1 MGMFDD
7 LNSTQESTGSGM
19 FADLQPKGG
28 GASGGWDAPRKWSDV
43 PMEALRNTPQSAGH
57 FVGGLANA
65 VMHPI
70 DTLTGLGDAMVGG
83 TRKIAPSLIGVI
95 DKFADPSVINRQNNT
110 ANALGGAMKDR
121 YGSMDGVKNTLATDP
136 VGALADLSTVLTGG
150 AAAATKAP
158 MVSSALQKAATLT
171 NPLSVVAPAARGL
184 GRVVETPASAVLG
197 VSTGVGQDTIR
208 NAAKAGFNKDAS
220 FMNNISGKTGMS
232 DVLDTVQLNLQNM
245 GAKKAADYRSGKIDI
260 KNTAAVMVTAELPGF
275 AKPGQKIDVTVSAIG
290 KASNLRGGTL
300 LLTSLRGVDG
310 EIYAISQG
318 SLAATGIDATAA
330 AGSKVVIGV
339 PTSARIPQGATVER
353 IVDNPFDKA
362 DRVILNVRDSDFTT
376 TTAIVNVIN
385 TRFGA
390 DVARAMDGVTVS
402 LQAPQD
408 LTQRV
413 AFMSM
418 VENMDV
424 MPGEPS
430 ARVVVNARTGT
441 VVISRNVRVTAAAV
455 SHGTISVSVAVTN
468 EISQPGPFSN
478 GTTAAVQNAEVAV
491 SEPNKPMFMFNPGVD
506 LRQIVDAVNQ
516 VGATPSALIAILEAL
531 KSAGSLRADLL
542 VI

>member
-1 MGMFDD
+1 MKSWLALFLALSLSSGSAMADRIKD
-7 LNSTQESTGSGM
+7 LTSVAAMRSNQLIGYG
-19 FADLQPKGG
+19 L
-28 GASGGWDAPRKWSDV
+28 V
-43 PMEALRNTPQSAGH
+43 
-57 FVGGLANA
+57 VGLAGTGDGA
-65 VMHPI
+65 DVSFTAQSMK
-70 DTLTGLGDAMVGG
+70 TLL
-83 TRKIAPSLIGVI
+83 
-95 DKFADPSVINRQNNT
+95 NR
-110 ANALGGAMKDR
+110 
-121 YGSMDGVKNTLATDP
+121 
-136 VGALADLSTVLTGG
+136 
-150 AAAATKAP
+150 
-158 MVSSALQKAATLT
+158 
-171 NPLSVVAPAARGL
+171 
-184 GRVVETPASAVLG
+184 LG
-197 VSTGVGQDTIR
+197 VSLEGALSDFETAASTGKV
-208 NAAKAGFNKDAS
+208 
-220 FMNNISGKTGMS
+220 
-232 DVLDTVQLNLQNM
+232 
-245 GAKKAADYRSGKIDI
+245 DI

-339 PTSARIPQGATVER
+339 PTSTRIPQGATVER
-353 IVDNPFDKA
+353 IVENPFDKA
-362 DRVILNVRDSDFTT
+362 ERVVLNVRDSDFTT

-385 TRFGA
+385 NRFGS
-390 DVARAMDGVTVS
+390 DVARAMDAVTVT

-430 ARVVVNARTGT
+430 ARVVINAKTGT

-468 EISQPGPFSN
+468 EISQPNAFSG
-478 GTTAAVQNAEVAV
+478 GTTAAVQNADVTV

>member
-1 MGMFDD
+1 MKSWLALFLTLTLSSGHVMADRIKD
-7 LNSTQESTGSGM
+7 LTSVAAMRSNQLIGYGLVVGLNGSGDG
-19 FADLQPKGG
+19 ADVSFT
-28 GASGGWDAPRKWSDV
+28 A
-43 PMEALRNTPQSAGH
+43 QS
-57 FVGGLANA
+57 
-65 VMHPI
+65 MK
-70 DTLTGLGDAMVGG
+70 TLL
-83 TRKIAPSLIGVI
+83 
-95 DKFADPSVINRQNNT
+95 NR
-110 ANALGGAMKDR
+110 
-121 YGSMDGVKNTLATDP
+121 
-136 VGALADLSTVLTGG
+136 
-150 AAAATKAP
+150 
-158 MVSSALQKAATLT
+158 
-171 NPLSVVAPAARGL
+171 
-184 GRVVETPASAVLG
+184 LG
-197 VSTGVGQDTIR
+197 VSLEGPLSDFET
-208 NAAKAGFNKDAS
+208 AS
-220 FMNNISGKTGMS
+220 S
-232 DVLDTVQLNLQNM
+232 
-245 GAKKAADYRSGKIDI
+245 SGKIDI

-275 AKPGQKIDVTVSAIG
+275 SKPGQKIDVTVSAIG

-339 PTSARIPQGATVER
+339 PTSARIPQGAIVER
-353 IVDNPFDKA
+353 IVDNSFDKA
-362 DRVILNVRDSDFTT
+362 ERVILNVRDSDFTT

-430 ARVVVNARTGT
+430 ARVVVNAKTGT

-468 EISQPGPFSN
+468 EVSQPNAFSN
-478 GTTAAVQNAEVAV
+478 GTTTPVQNAEVNV

>member
-1 MGMFDD
+1 MKSWLALFLTLTLSSGTVLADRIKD
-7 LNSTQESTGSGM
+7 LTSVAAMRSNQLIGYGLVVGLNGSGDG
-19 FADLQPKGG
+19 ADVSFT
-28 GASGGWDAPRKWSDV
+28 A
-43 PMEALRNTPQSAGH
+43 QS
-57 FVGGLANA
+57 
-65 VMHPI
+65 MK
-70 DTLTGLGDAMVGG
+70 TLL
-83 TRKIAPSLIGVI
+83 
-95 DKFADPSVINRQNNT
+95 NR
-110 ANALGGAMKDR
+110 
-121 YGSMDGVKNTLATDP
+121 
-136 VGALADLSTVLTGG
+136 
-150 AAAATKAP
+150 
-158 MVSSALQKAATLT
+158 
-171 NPLSVVAPAARGL
+171 
-184 GRVVETPASAVLG
+184 LG
-197 VSTGVGQDTIR
+197 VSLEGPLSDFET
-208 NAAKAGFNKDAS
+208 AS
-220 FMNNISGKTGMS
+220 S
-232 DVLDTVQLNLQNM
+232 
-245 GAKKAADYRSGKIDI
+245 SGKIDI

-362 DRVILNVRDSDFTT
+362 ERVVLNVRDSDFTT

-385 TRFGA
+385 NRFGA

-402 LQAPQD
+402 LQAPLD

-468 EISQPGPFSN
+468 EISQPGAFSG
-478 GTTAAVQNAEVAV
+478 GTTAAVQNADVAV